1 MTIMPTHLSL
11 TGILFW
17 TFIPKTERENFKK
30 KKWLFW
36 VILGFSVF
44 PDLDVFVALHRGI
57 SHSLIAPMALIILG
71 TTIYYYYFYF
81 KSRGINDEKQGEN
94 IEIITK
100 RAFFGRCLSYS
111 GLFWLIHI
119 FLDLDYP
126 LAIFYP
132 LSDRLYQI
140 NFIYVLNLLPWLIFP
155 AMIVGV
161 GFKVTGVSYLKGI
174 STYFINLPPEVR
186 EQIFGGT
193 TATFYIEDFFIHTIL
208 FAVFLVYVA
217 RPMLPKLELIDIS
230 KLKNI
235 NFDGPILGLGI
246 VFTIFGLLIGPMI
259 GIDTQDTTVLDG
271 SFQVSQ
277 TVFSPA
283 LTVTFEPTFYLL
295 QPNTILHVK
304 GNLSTSSAISLFKR
318 TLLITTEKDYENF
331 SNNIEKLF
339 KKYPFNTSI
348 NIGHFESNYKTLV
361 EDLHINSFARNF
373 TNLDEIILDTNLVS
387 DTYALIGLLESWNYS
402 KVLNGEYLSENVQ
415 LRAIVKTSRITVFA
429 IGILSTFIGIIVFSF
444 SFKVKK

>member
-1 MTIMPTHLSL
+1 MTIIPTHLSL

-44 PDLDVFVALHRGI
+44 PDLDVFVSLHRGI
-57 SHSLIAPMALIILG
+57 SHSLITPMVLIILG
-71 TTIYYYYFYF
+71 TTIYYFYFYI
-81 KSRGINDEKQGEN
+81 KSRVTNDEKKGEN
-94 IEIITK
+94 TEIIAK

-111 GLFWLIHI
+111 GILWIIHL

-126 LAIFYP
+126 LAIFFP

-140 NFIYVLNLLPWLIFP
+140 NFTYVLSLLPWLFFP
-155 AMIVGV
+155 AMIVGL
-161 GFKVTGVSYLKGI
+161 GFKITGVSYLKGI

-186 EQIFGGT
+186 KQIFGGT
-193 TATFYIEDFFIHTIL
+193 TATFFIDDFFIHSIL
-208 FAVFLVYVA
+208 FAVFLVYVT
-217 RPMLPKLELIDIS
+217 RPMLPKLELTYIS

-235 NFDGPILGLGI
+235 NFDGPIFGLGI
-246 VFTIFGLLIGPMI
+246 VFIIFGILIGPMI
-259 GIDTQDTTVLDG
+259 GLDTQDTTVLNG

-283 LTVTFEPTFYLL
+283 LTITFEPTFYLL

-304 GNLSTSSAISLFKR
+304 GNLSTSSDISLFKR
-318 TLLITTEKDYENF
+318 TLLITTENDYENF
-331 SNNIEKLF
+331 SNNIGQLF
-339 KKYPFNTSI
+339 KKHPFNTSI
-348 NIGHFESNYKTLV
+348 NIGHFESNYSVLV
-361 EDLHINSFARNF
+361 EELHINSFARNF

-387 DTYALIGLLESWNYS
+387 GTYALIGLIENWNYS
-402 KVLNGEYLSENVQ
+402 KVLKGEYLSEKVQ
-415 LRAIVKTSRITVFA
+415 LKAIVKTSRITVFA
-429 IGILSTFIGIIVFSF
+429 IGILSTFTGFIVLFF